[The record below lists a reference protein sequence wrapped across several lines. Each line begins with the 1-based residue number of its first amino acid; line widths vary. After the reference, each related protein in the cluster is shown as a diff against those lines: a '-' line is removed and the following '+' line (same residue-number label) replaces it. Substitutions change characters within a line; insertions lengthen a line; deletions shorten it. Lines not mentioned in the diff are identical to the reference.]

1 MKKSPPNSSTSSSV
15 AAGTAEQSPFRGAAY
30 LRDRLLT
37 LMEVQ
42 WAALGVPL
50 ADPGDSRFVVD
61 PEALLLIT
69 TSQGRYRPRLFDAA
83 LDWMWER
90 GASVN
95 LQRLGNLSKS
105 LRLGDE
111 RVLAA
116 VAAWLGRRGIHAP
129 WRKLAHRVDK
139 PDTGDREQPFFLQR
153 DGQPMPS
160 SGPVDQTFIHYGWRR
175 GPLEFRGLG
184 LPPNPRD
191 PRALLLKLRSLF
203 GIQAR
208 CEVLLW
214 LLTHESGHAA
224 DIGRA
229 TGYFPRTVEK
239 CLREMADSGHVRTTR
254 AGRQTRYWVDPGDWS
269 FLRTWDRP
277 DAFPEWRDWPR
288 FFAITER
295 ILAVLDR
302 KLSGR
307 LLASELRR
315 TFEELQPLLSQSGL
329 LSSFT
334 VTPAHLGEQFTHM
347 LLTDLDRLLS

>member
-1 MKKSPPNSSTSSSV
+1 MKKSPTSSSTRSPV
-15 AAGTAEQSPFRGAAY
+15 AIQAAEQSPFHDPAC

-42 WAALGVPL
+42 WAALGVPI
-50 ADPGDSRFVVD
+50 ADPGDNRFVVD

-69 TSQGRYRPRLFDAA
+69 TSQGRYRPRLFDTS
-83 LDWMWER
+83 LDWLWER
-90 GASVN
+90 GASIN
-95 LQRLGNLSKS
+95 LQRLGNLAKG

-111 RVLAA
+111 RVFAA
-116 VAAWLGRRGIHAP
+116 VATWLGRRGIHAP
-129 WRKLAHRVDK
+129 WRKLTLRVAK
-139 PDTGDREQPFFLQR
+139 PDTTDGGQPFFLQR
-153 DGQPMPS
+153 DGRPLPF
-160 SGPVDQTFIHYGWRR
+160 SGPVDEVFIHYGWRR
-175 GPLEFRGLG
+175 SPVEIRGLG
-184 LPPNPRD
+184 LPPNPHD

-224 DIGRA
+224 EIARA
-229 TGYFPRTVEK
+229 TGYFPRTTEK

-254 AGRQTRYWVDPGDWS
+254 TGRQTRYWVDPGDWS

-288 FFAITER
+288 LFSLTER
-295 ILAVLDR
+295 VLAVLDR
-302 KLSGR
+302 NLSDR

-315 TFEELQPLLSQSGL
+315 IFEELQPMLSQAGL

-334 VTPAHLGEQFTHM
+334 VTPAHLGQQFTDKF
-347 LLTDLDRLLS
+347 LSDLERLLS